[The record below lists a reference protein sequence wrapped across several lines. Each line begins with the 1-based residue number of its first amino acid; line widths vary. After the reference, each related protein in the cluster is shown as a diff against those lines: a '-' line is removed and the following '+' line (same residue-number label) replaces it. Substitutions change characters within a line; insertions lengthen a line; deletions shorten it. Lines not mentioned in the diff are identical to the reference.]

1 MIYTIFEYKPEN
13 FAPFSINHATFEL
26 RSGAFSAID
35 RVMHN
40 TTSDDKIILVVRDEI
55 REVVSNRFP
64 DLEVNPE
71 IIPPSTLF
79 YSCHNFIEDGFVSNQ
94 ELKIETSIED
104 FRDYITTI
112 NFKDSYLWSSLFNT
126 KNLISTYDI
135 NHFNMKID
143 GECHSTAIIL
153 NEENIHIS
161 KNAIVSAGVI
171 LDASEGPIIID
182 DGALID
188 VGAIIKGN
196 TYIGKNSIIN
206 PGAKLRGEIS
216 IGPSCKIGGEV
227 ECSIFHGFSNKQ
239 HDGYI
244 GHSYI
249 GEWVNLGANTN
260 NSDLKNNYSTIKF
273 DIGNTI
279 IDTKETFIGSM
290 VGDYSKTGISTML
303 NTGTYIGIGA
313 NIFGGDFQDKFI
325 PSFSWGGDDITEI
338 DKFLS
343 TLEIAKNRRDRVISS
358 SEKDLILKLHSSVK
372 SKKF

>member
-26 RSGAFSAID
+26 RSGAFSVVERI
-35 RVMHN
+35 MHN
-40 TTSDDKIILVVRDEI
+40 ITSDDKIILVVRDEI
-55 REVVSNRFP
+55 KGVVADRFP
-64 DLEVNPE
+64 DLDINPE
-71 IIPPSTLF
+71 TIPPSKLF
-79 YSCHNFIEDGFVSNQ
+79 CSCHNFVEDNFISNQ
-94 ELKIETSIED
+94 ELKIETSLED
-104 FRDYITTI
+104 FRDYIATI
-112 NFKDSYLWSSLFNT
+112 NFQDSYLWSSLFET
-126 KNLISTYDI
+126 KNIMSNYDV
-135 NHFNMKID
+135 NYFNMKID
-143 GECHSTAIIL
+143 GECHSSSIFL
-153 NEENIHIS
+153 NEGDIHIS
-161 KNAIVSAGVI
+161 KTARVSAGVI
-171 LDASEGPIIID
+171 LDAFEGPIIID

-244 GHSYI
+244 GHAYI

-273 DIGNTI
+273 DMGNTM

-290 VGDYSKTGISTML
+290 VGDYAKTGISTML

-325 PSFSWGGDDITEI
+325 PSFSWGRDDITAI

-343 TLEIAKNRRDRVISS
+343 TLEIVKNRRDRAISS
-358 SEKDLILKLHSSVK
+358 SEKDLIVDLHSSIK